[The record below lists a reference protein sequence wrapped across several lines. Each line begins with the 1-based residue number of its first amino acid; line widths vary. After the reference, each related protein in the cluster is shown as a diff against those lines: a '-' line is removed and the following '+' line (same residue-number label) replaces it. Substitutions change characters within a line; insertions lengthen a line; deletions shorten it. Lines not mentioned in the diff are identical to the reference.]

1 MMYGDTEIRHR
12 KLSFPSHTTSLGFED
27 KYGYKKSTLSGL
39 GFFFFQCL
47 FSFERE
53 RERQRQRQRQR
64 LGAGEGQREKEGDRI

>member
-1 MMYGDTEIRHR
+1 MYGDTEIRHR

-39 GFFFFQCL
+39 GFFFFNVYL
-47 FSFERE
+47 VLRE
-53 RERQRQRQRQR
+53 RERQRQR